1 MREKCSG
8 VSAGVG
14 MGKVLRVEDVVLDI
28 SKRRTDDINL
38 EKKRFAEAVE
48 EFCENTDQMAERLK
62 GIGAGRESNILE
74 VQAIMMRDESL
85 RPEIEKRIE
94 RGISAE
100 FAVSEICDKYI
111 GLFAASPS
119 ELLRTRACDINDVK
133 QRLLGILLGVKRCD
147 IREAVTGTV
156 LAAKEF
162 SPAMLS
168 EIVPG
173 SVTGIV
179 AERGGENS
187 HSAILARSLELP
199 AVFNVPGLMA
209 RIENGEE
216 MIIDGTSGEIIFQ
229 PDEAM
234 RQEFT

>member
-48 EFCENTDQMAERLK
+48 EFCESTDQMAERLK

-229 PDEAM
+229 PDEAV

>member
-48 EFCENTDQMAERLK
+48 EFCESTDQMAERLK

-229 PDEAM
+229 PDETVIK
-234 RQEFT
+234 EYT

>member
-229 PDEAM
+229 PDETV